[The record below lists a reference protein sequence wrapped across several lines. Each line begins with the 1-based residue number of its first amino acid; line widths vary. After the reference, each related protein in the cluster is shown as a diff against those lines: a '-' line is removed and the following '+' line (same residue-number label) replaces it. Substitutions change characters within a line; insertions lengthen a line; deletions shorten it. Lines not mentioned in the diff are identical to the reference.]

1 MTSVAY
7 EAYLQSDQHTYDQED
22 GQEYT
27 IEDLV
32 NYVEYLQNIL
42 DDNQVKYKKRTRE
55 EWMPGWY

>member
-55 EWMPGWY
+55 EWMPSWY